1 LDREKFFFN
10 QINSKAFIVGGM
22 NLSDLYFNPKRQR
35 RSDKPDAS
43 PVIIKKR
50 NFWQPQ
56 IAPGESP
63 YFLHCN

>member
-1 LDREKFFFN
+1 VKFLFD
-10 QINSKAFIVGGM
+10 QLNSKAFIVGGM
-22 NLSDLYFNPKRQR
+22 NLSDLCINPKLQR
-35 RSDKPDAS
+35 NSKKLDLS

-50 NFWQPQ
+50 NFGQPQ